1 MTQLKSLWRGG
12 LTVTVACL
20 AFAGAEAVQ
29 AQSDELELSV
39 DLDGAYATGVAITDG
54 LWDVSEAETL
64 ITLVFSATGMADV
77 NQFEFILSFEPASA
91 FDIDIARFRGFVSE
105 DLGGVEVQGLS
116 ELEDDGR
123 LRFAGGVLGDVI
135 NGDSDLGTLQLTTSA
150 TFFSIGPSAD
160 DRDSYDQEALGNM
173 GVIVAAGTAVESTP
187 WGLVKRNSR

>member
-1 MTQLKSLWRGG
+1 M
-12 LTVTVACL
+12 
-20 AFAGAEAVQ
+20 
-29 AQSDELELSV
+29 
-39 DLDGAYATGVAITDG
+39 
-54 LWDVSEAETL
+54 

-150 TFFSIGPSAD
+150 TFDADEPARIVVDFFSIGPSAD
-160 DRDSYDQEALGNM
+160 DRDSYDQEALGNV